1 MKEAI
6 SSITT
11 GPRQSNFELLRITA
25 MFLVLVVHADF
36 HTFGQPSLA
45 DFNIAPLNAATRTF
59 IEFLSIVCV
68 NVFILISGWF
78 GIRPTIKGFCNFIF
92 QCLYFIVGIY
102 LIMLMMGKAPVNA
115 REIMGLV
122 GLTTDDWFIKSYI
135 GLYILSPVL
144 NAFIEN
150 TTRKQLGITLIT
162 FYCFQ
167 TYFGTLRSALFI
179 CDGYSTFSFI
189 GLYLLA
195 HYLKLY
201 GKAIAKYG
209 LYIYIGSSV
218 INSMIFYLLNEFG
231 IGISLYNY
239 ITPFV
244 VTGSAGLLLFFS
256 TIRINTNKVINW
268 IAKSC
273 FAVYLLHTNFHINQQ
288 LYYDNIKLIYTDFSG
303 LLCLVC
309 ILCLIILVFITA
321 ILLDQPRR
329 WMWNLC
335 QKFIFR

>member
-1 MKEAI
+1 MKDTI

-36 HTFGQPSLA
+36 LTFGSPSLS
-45 DFNIAPLNAATRTF
+45 DFQSAPLNAFTRTI

-78 GIRPTIKGFCNFIF
+78 GIRPSVKGLGNFLF
-92 QCLYFIVGIY
+92 QCLYFIIGIY
-102 LIMLMMGKAPVNA
+102 FVMLAMGEAPVNA

-144 NAFIEN
+144 NAFIEKA
-150 TTRKQLGITLIT
+150 TKRQLEITLIA

-195 HYLKLY
+195 RYLKLY
-201 GKAIAKYG
+201 GKSIANYG
-209 LYIYIGSSV
+209 IYIYLGSALTNT
-218 INSMIFYLLNEFG
+218 IIFYLLKVTG
-231 IGISLYNY
+231 ISISLYNY

-244 VTGSAGLLLFFS
+244 VTGSAGLLLYYS
-256 TIRINTNKVINW
+256 KIRVNTNKIINW

-288 LYYDNIKLIYTDFSG
+288 LYYDIIKRIYTDFSG
-303 LLCLVC
+303 VQCLGTMLCF
-309 ILCLIILVFITA
+309 IALVFIVA

-329 WMWNLC
+329 WMWNSFKKIIC
-335 QKFIFR
+335 R